1 MDISTSEENSID
13 CLCIQYPLRNIVD
26 NQRLATPNI
35 FNFQFYLA
43 LTIDDN
49 NAK

>member
-1 MDISTSEENSID
+1 MDISISKENSID

-26 NQRLATPNI
+26 NQRMPLRI
-35 FNFQFYLA
+35 FDFQFHLA
-43 LTIDDN
+43 LKIDDN